1 MQSTPMATSSPQSPH
16 LLRRPQRRI
25 ASTNAHTEIPRRATV
40 ASSAKLEVVAA
51 GIKEEEILES
61 NCWRSDHRT
70 LRAEIRGLRSEVAQL
85 RMQDSLQVPEL
96 QRLVDGVLRDLN
108 LDSDEEEEEEV
119 GIVVAADWG
128 QQEWDSGNAV
138 EEQFR
143 GSIISPIPHS
153 EELHVKQK
161 EEGLSTGRRLKK
173 LKVHDYVHGALRESH
188 MRTWLQNRGIAE

>member
-1 MQSTPMATSSPQSPH
+1 MQSAPMATTSPHSPH
-16 LLRRPQRRI
+16 LLRRPQRI
-25 ASTNAHTEIPRRATV
+25 ASTNAHTEIPRRATI
-40 ASSAKLEVVAA
+40 ASSAKLEVIVG
-51 GIKEEEILES
+51 GIKEEEILER

-85 RMQDSLQVPEL
+85 RMQDTLEVPEV

-108 LDSDEEEEEEV
+108 LDSDEEEEEV

-128 QQEWDSGNAV
+128 QEWDSGNAV

-143 GSIISPIPHS
+143 GSIISPIPNS
-153 EELHVKQK
+153 EDIYVKQK

-173 LKVHDYVHGALRESH
+173 LNVHDYVHGALRESH

>member
-1 MQSTPMATSSPQSPH
+1 MQSTPMASSSPHSPH
-16 LLRRPQRRI
+16 LLRSPQRI
-25 ASTNAHTEIPRRATV
+25 ASTNAHAEFRRRATI
-40 ASSAKLEVVAA
+40 ASSAKFEVIAG

-85 RMQDSLQVPEL
+85 RMQDSLEVPEL
-96 QRLVDGVLRDLN
+96 QRLVDGVLRDLK
-108 LDSDEEEEEEV
+108 LDSNEEEEEL

-128 QQEWDSGNAV
+128 QEWDSGNAV
-138 EEQFR
+138 EERFE
-143 GSIISPIPHS
+143 GSVISPIPHS
-153 EELHVKQK
+153 EELYVKQK

-173 LKVHDYVHGALRESH
+173 LNVHDYVHGALRESH

>member
-16 LLRRPQRRI
+16 LLRRPQRI
-25 ASTNAHTEIPRRATV
+25 ASTIAHTEIPRRATI
-40 ASSAKLEVVAA
+40 ASSAKLEVVGG
-51 GIKEEEILES
+51 GIKEEETLES

-85 RMQDSLQVPEL
+85 RMQDSLEVPEL

-108 LDSDEEEEEEV
+108 LDSDEDEEEEEL
-119 GIVVAADWG
+119 GIVLAADWG

-153 EELHVKQK
+153 EEVYVKQK

-173 LKVHDYVHGALRESH
+173 LNVHDYVHGALRESH